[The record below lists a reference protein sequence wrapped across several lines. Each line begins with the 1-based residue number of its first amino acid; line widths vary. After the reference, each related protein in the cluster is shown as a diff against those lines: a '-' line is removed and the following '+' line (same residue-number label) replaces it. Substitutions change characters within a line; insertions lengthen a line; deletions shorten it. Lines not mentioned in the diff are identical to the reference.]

1 LPGAGVSAAGAQR
14 GLVTTV
20 SVVIPSYN
28 STRHLA
34 QAIGSV
40 QGQRRPVDELIM
52 VDDCSEDD
60 SARLATSLGARCLTT
75 GTNGGPSRA
84 RNVGVRSA
92 RGDVIAFLDAD
103 DWWDPD
109 HTEVIVGLPEQFPAA
124 RGGFP

>member
-1 LPGAGVSAAGAQR
+1 A
-14 GLVTTV
+14 LVNSV

-28 STRHLA
+28 SSRHLA
-34 QAIGSV
+34 QAIASV
-40 QGQRRPVDELIM
+40 RGQRRTVDELIV
-52 VDDCSEDD
+52 VDGCSDDD
-60 SARLATSLGARCLTT
+60 SARLAASLGARCLST

-84 RNVGVRSA
+84 RNVGVQAA